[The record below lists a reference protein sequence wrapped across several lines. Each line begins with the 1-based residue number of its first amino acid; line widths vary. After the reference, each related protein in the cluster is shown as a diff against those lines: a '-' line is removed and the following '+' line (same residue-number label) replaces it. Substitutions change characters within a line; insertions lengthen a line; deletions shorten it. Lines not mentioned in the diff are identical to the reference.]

1 VSLAFAAAT
10 AEINRQVTADARQHG
25 IWVNVTDDPGACDF
39 FMPAVLRQGDLLIA
53 VGTGG
58 AAPTLAQEVRDL
70 LETQFDDAFQ
80 HWVAALSEIRPLIL
94 AKVSDAKRR
103 QELFQQV
110 CRWDWLERFRH
121 EDSSVVQAAMKAH
134 VMEVQSGGRKPPE
147 PTF

>member
-10 AEINRQVTADARQHG
+10 AEVNRQVTADARQRG
-25 IWVNVTDDPGACDF
+25 IWINVADDPDACDF

-70 LETQFDDAFQ
+70 LATQFDDAFQ
-80 HWVAALSEIRPLIL
+80 HWVAALTEIRPLIL
-94 AKVSDAKRR
+94 AKVSDSKKR
-103 QELFQQV
+103 QELFQEM
-110 CRWDWLERFRH
+110 CRWEWLDRFRH

-147 PTF
+147 PS